1 MYDSLHAYSGNISA
15 DVFRNQVAVVLDV
28 WERWSVDLRPHRAW
42 WLTGRMAVSQDVQD
56 LMRDYL
62 SGARAP
68 GQSIKAK
75 PDQVASAEEAQVSR
89 KDKGDDDAPMSG
101 FKKSGFKSSFKPAVV
116 EAPVAVKAEN
126 LDGKTMDGE
135 EDLDGEVMD
144 EDLDGEAMDD
154 DLDGEAF

>member
-1 MYDSLHAYSGNISA
+1 M
-15 DVFRNQVAVVLDV
+15 
-28 WERWSVDLRPHRAW
+28 
-42 WLTGRMAVSQDVQD
+42 SQDVQD

-75 PDQVASAEEAQVSR
+75 PDQVASAEEAEVSK
-89 KDKGDDDAPMSG
+89 KDKGDHDAPMSG

-126 LDGKTMDGE
+126 LDGETMDGE